1 MSAGSPAPEPRFAIV
16 AAMIGDPTRARM
28 LSALMGGQALA
39 AGELARA
46 AGVGAATA
54 SAHIARLLD
63 SGLVSSRS
71 QGRHR
76 YLQLAG
82 EDVARVLEALS
93 VVAERH
99 AVVDAQWRRAAFRP
113 LKQARTCYRHLAG
126 ELGVALLDGLL
137 ARGTLQ
143 PDATRRDGLQF
154 RLSETGRAELQ
165 ALGLALPADTAPRYA
180 CACLDWSERRDHLA
194 GALATALLDH
204 GLSHDWWRRRSGSRA
219 LQLTP
224 AGTRALDPWLRAA
237 QAAAPARQAS

>member
-1 MSAGSPAPEPRFAIV
+1 MISPEPRFATV

-46 AGVGAATA
+46 AGVSAATA

-63 SGLVSSRS
+63 SGLVLSRS

-76 YLQLAG
+76 YLRLAD
-82 EDVARVLEALS
+82 EDVARVLEALA

-99 AVVDAQWRRAAFRP
+99 SGIDAQWQRPAFRP

-126 ELGVALLDGLL
+126 ELGVALLDGLR
-137 ARGTLQ
+137 ARGSLV
-143 PDATRRDGLQF
+143 PDPRARDGLQF
-154 RLSETGRAELQ
+154 RLSEAGRAELQ
-165 ALGLALPADTAPRYA
+165 ALGIALPAAGTPRYA

-194 GALATALLDH
+194 GTLATALLDH
-204 GLSHDWWRRRSGSRA
+204 GLAAGWWLRSSGSRA
-219 LQLTP
+219 LRLTP
-224 AGTRALDPWLRAA
+224 AGARALEPWLRAA

>member
-1 MSAGSPAPEPRFAIV
+1 MSPPAIAPEPRFATV

-46 AGVGAATA
+46 AGVSAGTA

-63 SGLVSSRS
+63 SGLLRSRH

-76 YLQLAG
+76 YLQLAD
-82 EDVARVLEALS
+82 EDVARVLEALA

-99 AVVDAQWRRAAFRP
+99 AGTDAQWRRAAFRP
-113 LKQARTCYRHLAG
+113 LKEARTCYRHLAG

-137 ARGTLQ
+137 ARGTLA

-154 RLSETGRAELQ
+154 RLTDTGRTQLA
-165 ALGLALPADTAPRYA
+165 ALGIDLPAETAARYA

-204 GLSHDWWRRRSGSRA
+204 GLAHGWWLRRSASRA
-219 LQLTP
+219 LRLTP
-224 AGTRALDPWLRAA
+224 TGRRALGPWLEAA
-237 QAAAPARQAS
+237 QAAARQAS

>member
-1 MSAGSPAPEPRFAIV
+1 MISPEPRFATV

-46 AGVGAATA
+46 AGVSAATA

-63 SGLVSSRS
+63 SGLVLSRS

-76 YLQLAG
+76 YLRLAD
-82 EDVARVLEALS
+82 EDVARVLEALA

-99 AVVDAQWRRAAFRP
+99 SGIDAQWQRPAFRP

-126 ELGVALLDGLL
+126 ELGVALLDGLR
-137 ARGTLQ
+137 ARGSLV
-143 PDATRRDGLQF
+143 PDPRARDGLQF
-154 RLSETGRAELQ
+154 RLSEAGRAELQ
-165 ALGLALPADTAPRYA
+165 ALGIALPA
-180 CACLDWSERRDHLA
+180 A
-194 GALATALLDH
+194 GTLATALLDH
-204 GLSHDWWRRRSGSRA
+204 GLAAGWWLRSSGSRA
-219 LQLTP
+219 LRLTP
-224 AGTRALDPWLRAA
+224 AGARALEPWLRAA